1 MTTIKVNIG
10 AQIEKGPQISIA
22 KDIAVNTY
30 DKIDEII
37 IAPGQE
43 RTVNVQPS
51 SKDQISFLLITS
63 SLYTD
68 PNMPD
73 HKISYGVDT
82 PKIGLDQPH
91 IYLGKGSVSVLGGD
105 PKVLKFKNDYPA
117 PAADDKNAPK
127 NEAKIEILV
136 GRDALQPPA

>member
-1 MTTIKVNIG
+1 MTTIKVSIG
-10 AQIEKGPQISIA
+10 AQIEKGPQVSIS
-22 KDIAVNTY
+22 KDISVNTY
-30 DKIDEII
+30 DKIDDVI

-43 RTVNVQPS
+43 QTVNVQPG

-63 SLYTD
+63 SLYSD
-68 PNMPD
+68 PNEPA
-73 HKISYGVDT
+73 HKISYGVDEA
-82 PKIGLDQPH
+82 KIGLDQPH

-105 PKVLKFKNDYPA
+105 PKVLKLKNDYPA